1 MHFNCLGPQFPHPGL
16 AGRGNAVVIPC
27 SAEDGRVGKA
37 SGEGQGFLMH
47 PPSRACVLRGRAV
60 GIFPQ
65 SLWFL
70 QFYIQEPERRTRSRS
85 NAQMDILM
93 HSFLTQVPKKSQ
105 HLYLLSFAF
114 VWRVPSSREALLASL
129 SISYLMYKAQ
139 CLWEILSDL
148 TGWNELLYSLSSH
161 RDKVQTPGTCF
172 YHLSTIAFS
181 SLHIWLSKK
190 PQTTR
195 SSDASFSGSVC
206 PCTLGHNLADRL
218 WDGSPLSQT

>member
-1 MHFNCLGPQFPHPGL
+1 MRMQSRGRGELWTGKAPLFALRVRYGAQRQRKGSEVGSKSQRGLCKEHRTWDQKTRLLGPALLLPSLHVNMHFNCLGPQFPHPGL

-93 HSFLTQVPKKSQ
+93 HSFLTQVPKRANTSTYCPLPLFGGF
-105 HLYLLSFAF
+105 HLPERHS
-114 VWRVPSSREALLASL
+114 
-129 SISYLMYKAQ
+129 
-139 CLWEILSDL
+139 
-148 TGWNELLYSLSSH
+148 
-161 RDKVQTPGTCF
+161 
-172 YHLSTIAFS
+172 
-181 SLHIWLSKK
+181 
-190 PQTTR
+190 
-195 SSDASFSGSVC
+195 
-206 PCTLGHNLADRL
+206 
-218 WDGSPLSQT
+218 

>member
-1 MHFNCLGPQFPHPGL
+1 MVS
-16 AGRGNAVVIPC
+16 AV
-27 SAEDGRVGKA
+27 
-37 SGEGQGFLMH
+37 LH
-47 PPSRACVLRGRAV
+47 SRARETD
-60 GIFPQ
+60 PQ
-65 SLWFL
+65 QVQCTNGYF
-70 QFYIQEPERRTRSRS
+70 
-85 NAQMDILM
+85 NAQFSD
-93 HSFLTQVPKKSQ
+93 TGAKKSQ

-148 TGWNELLYSLSSH
+148 PGWNELLYSLSSH